1 MDRERPAGLK
11 PRSVRLALRGVAGTH
26 CTLKDR
32 KRHPRRLPHFGV
44 RPSTTDDHVFARKW
58 FLEARRAD
66 LPQVPA
72 CDVCNGAKA
81 KLESELMVVLPFG
94 GRHADATE
102 NLARLGGRRF
112 VNDANI
118 RHALRVQRE
127 RTRLWVREG
136 GVLRRGMTV
145 PVDWDKVERLS
156 EYIARGLAW
165 HEFDRLQ
172 LGDDC
177 YVEAYSLVGSIGRTL
192 RHFRHLMHTGGLSA
206 MSAMARSTIGA
217 PRPATTR
224 R

>member
-1 MDRERPAGLK
+1 MTGNKFAGETC
-11 PRSVRLALRGVAGTH
+11 AY
-26 CTLKDR
+26 CC
-32 KRHPRRLPHFGV
+32 V

-118 RHALRVQRE
+118 RHARRVQRE

-145 PVDWDKVERLS
+145 PVDWEKVERLS

-165 HEFDRLQ
+165 AR
-172 LGDDC
+172 
-177 YVEAYSLVGSIGRTL
+177 IR
-192 RHFRHLMHTGGLSA
+192 SA
-206 MSAMARSTIGA
+206 AARRRS
-217 PRPATTR
+217 RPAAAGSTSCR
-224 R
+224 PGRSPARAAPCP